1 MTDCVTRMKK
11 IIQDPPTLAHD
22 IALAKARYTE
32 KQNHFIGLTVS
43 FRDRAETWR
52 AQDRTASK
60 KGKEAVSVYKHQTS
74 KDLRQA
80 VTFSDHFRRKES
92 EIVHR
97 RQLRSAIQENTE
109 HNLEATRKDVLSRRT
124 EVTNLIAT
132 WRKQQQSIT
141 PKLGDKVSKQAA
153 ASPVVPVEKERLF
166 LPSDLTPSERHELD
180 VVALGIEGVRWREG
194 QAFDALRGVQ
204 NVVKA
209 LRALRDRKTK
219 NDRKQKD
226 NIRAGDEIDDTT
238 NRRDRHMQSYVAAR
252 QAMISLGA
260 LVDGPNTGYPPL
272 TVADTF
278 MKSVRQARQV
288 GDSKFTDGLLWRVSG
303 GLGESPSHVAPIIL
317 AGTTVDTADAYT
329 EIRSSTTG
337 PTSQSEN
344 KLEERPEGW
353 LWQLGKVG
361 KLSQREI
368 DEWSNEGDRVQWF
381 RAEAEMQRWQE
392 QKEQKLVELLRTIR
406 SFTKMQQV
414 WIELANQHSSN
425 QPGHAAYARQKAWMY
440 QRRAEEAQNLV
451 RSGGH
456 GDLLA
461 PTANVIEFIE
471 RERAAEREYLLSRLQ
486 TEPTHAPSCIGTIVQ
501 LVNVLC
507 ALPFGSQSVV
517 RSNLMSDWLL
527 VDHGIIR
534 DYRLNAG

>member
-1 MTDCVTRMKK
+1 CSSISWRRDFRASITPKDGPRCRVESFPLQ
-11 IIQDPPTLAHD
+11 QDPPTLAND

-180 VVALGIEGVRWREG
+180 VVALGIEGLSVLYAIEKQRMTGSKKTISG
-194 QAFDALRGVQ
+194 QA
-204 NVVKA
+204 
-209 LRALRDRKTK
+209 
-219 NDRKQKD
+219 
-226 NIRAGDEIDDTT
+226 IDTT

-329 EIRSSTTG
+329 EIRPQIRSSTTG

-471 RERAAEREYLLSRLQ
+471 RERAAECTSILYGGRHL
-486 TEPTHAPSCIGTIVQ
+486 
-501 LVNVLC
+501 
-507 ALPFGSQSVV
+507 
-517 RSNLMSDWLL
+517 
-527 VDHGIIR
+527 
-534 DYRLNAG
+534 